1 MNICAIIPVKKLSKS
16 KSRLAESLNQ
26 DERQDLTLKMLK
38 HVLKV
43 VTKSIKEVLVIGT
56 DKEIKKVSTEL
67 GAHFVKDKTSSLN
80 SAINQAISKCIKNK
94 HDAILLV
101 AGDLP
106 LLSNEDLK
114 RLINSID
121 DKSIV
126 ICPSKDCGT
135 NALFLRPP
143 RTIAVHFGINSLE
156 KHLKEAIKKNRKFQ
170 LFWSLGFAF
179 DVDMPEDLRLLKILK
194 NKKLLRL

>member
-16 KSRLAESLNQ
+16 KLRLAESLNQ

-94 HDAILLV
+94 HDAILYL
-101 AGDLP
+101 
-106 LLSNEDLK
+106 
-114 RLINSID
+114 
-121 DKSIV
+121 
-126 ICPSKDCGT
+126 
-135 NALFLRPP
+135 
-143 RTIAVHFGINSLE
+143 LE
-156 KHLKEAIKKNRKFQ
+156 KMKKIKDEN
-170 LFWSLGFAF
+170 
-179 DVDMPEDLRLLKILK
+179 
-194 NKKLLRL
+194 

>member
-1 MNICAIIPVKKLSKS
+1 MNVCAIVPVKKLSRS
-16 KSRLAESLNQ
+16 KLRLAESLTR
-26 DERQDLTLKMLK
+26 DERQELTLKMLR

-56 DKEIKKVSTEL
+56 DEEIKKVSTEL
-67 GAHFVKDKTSSLN
+67 GAHFVKDKTASLN
-80 SAINQAISKCIKNK
+80 RAINQAIGKCIKNK
-94 HDAILLV
+94 HDSVLLV

-114 RLINSID
+114 RLINSIN
-121 DKSIV
+121 DKSVV

-143 RTIAVHFGINSLE
+143 RTISVHFGNNSLE
-156 KHLKEAIKKNRKFQ
+156 KHLKEAIKKNRTFQ

-179 DVDMPEDLRLLKILK
+179 DVDMPEDLQILQISENK
-194 NKKLLRL
+194 NSLRL